1 MLLVKAFLWFST
13 DEGPSPLLN
22 FENKIENLNKIV
34 DNWQF
39 RRLMLLGKK
48 VVIKSL
54 LASQLV
60 YILTP
65 LPTHQK
71 SLEEV
76 NRILFNFLWDGR
88 GDRIKRSA
96 MINDYDKGGLK
107 MIDIKTFNSSLKAI
121 WVKKYLDSA
130 NTGKW
135 KLFFDFYLAK
145 HGGKRLFSGNLN
157 TDDSKYL
164 NIKDEFLQE
173 ILHFWA
179 EINFQNTL
187 GDFQNTSLWHNSL
200 IRVGKT
206 PVYFPSWS
214 IRSINQVKDLMD
226 GKSRFLTYAAFNSKY
241 SLSSNFLDYYGL
253 ITAVQSVKDKVS
265 SERAATHPN
274 PLDQLLKLNDFSKA
288 VYKLL
293 IQRKTTKPLKS
304 ERKWETLCREE
315 ENIAIDWEKAYCLAF
330 QATKNSKLRIFQFK
344 LLHRRIAT
352 NDFLFK
358 IGISSNNLC
367 SFCNEHE
374 ETLKHMFWD
383 CKVSQTFWRTVIDWL
398 TKNINIL
405 HPPHFPL
412 SICQGLEAFPNEIL
426 VYQALLIARY
436 HIYVCRARGTLPQ
449 HEAFIQHLKFARE
462 VGQKKAIKNGEL
474 KTFLKKW
481 KILQATEQDLH
492 SVTIS

>member
-1 MLLVKAFLWFST
+1 MWFST
-13 DEGPSPLLN
+13 DEGTSPLLN
-22 FENKIENLNKIV
+22 FEDKIENLNKIV

-39 RRLMLLGKK
+39 RRLTLLGKI

-157 TDDSKYL
+157 TDDIKYL

-173 ILHFWA
+173 ILRIWA
-179 EINFQNTL
+179 EIKFQNTL
-187 GDFQNTSLWHNSL
+187 GDFQNTSLWHNSQ

-253 ITAVQSVKDKVS
+253 ITAVQSIKDKVS
-265 SERAATHPN
+265 SERAATQPN

-304 ERKWETLCREE
+304 EWKWETLCRG
-315 ENIAIDWEKAYCLAF
+315 K
-330 QATKNSKLRIFQFK
+330 
-344 LLHRRIAT
+344 H
-352 NDFLFK
+352 
-358 IGISSNNLC
+358 SN
-367 SFCNEHE
+367 
-374 ETLKHMFWD
+374 
-383 CKVSQTFWRTVIDWL
+383 
-398 TKNINIL
+398 
-405 HPPHFPL
+405 
-412 SICQGLEAFPNEIL
+412 
-426 VYQALLIARY
+426 
-436 HIYVCRARGTLPQ
+436 
-449 HEAFIQHLKFARE
+449 
-462 VGQKKAIKNGEL
+462 
-474 KTFLKKW
+474 
-481 KILQATEQDLH
+481 
-492 SVTIS
+492 